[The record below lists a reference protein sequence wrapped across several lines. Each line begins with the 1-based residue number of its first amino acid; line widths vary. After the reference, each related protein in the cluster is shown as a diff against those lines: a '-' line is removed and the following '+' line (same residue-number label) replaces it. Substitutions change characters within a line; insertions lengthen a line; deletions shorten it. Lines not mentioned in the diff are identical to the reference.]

1 MAAIVARGTAAV
13 CPTGRIVTVT
23 PYVMQEMMLVLATK
37 KGAEQISIMQWR
49 MIGWRWILERTRTPA
64 D

>member
-1 MAAIVARGTAAV
+1 MVAIVARGTAAV

-23 PYVMQEMMLVLATK
+23 PYVMQEMMLVLAIK

-49 MIGWRWILERTRTPA
+49 MIG
-64 D
+64 